1 MAFRAHL
8 SALLGITAF
17 LSVGIAEAAISYYT
31 FEGTVSSTANDN
43 AGAIALAGVQDNQS
57 LAYIFAVDPLLGGS
71 STQNDGTLI
80 PRNDNATFDYFFADF
95 LAGSMINEVNGGSHN
110 SSVHIAEYNYGSNN
124 NVASSGWLQG
134 GSADNSVTITSNALD
149 FTNWVIGTTVFGLE
163 KAYSTGNVSSS
174 LSSSLT
180 LMAISNVNPVPLPPA
195 FLLMGSG
202 LIGLLAT
209 RLINSKKA

>member
-8 SALLGITAF
+8 TALLGITTF
-17 LSVGIAEAAISYYT
+17 LSVGFAEAAISYYT

-71 STQNDGTLI
+71 STQNNGTLI
-80 PRNDNATFDYFFADF
+80 PRNDNVIFDYFFADF

-110 SSVHIAEYNYGSNN
+110 NPVHIAEYNYGSNN
-124 NVASSGWLQG
+124 NVSSGGGLQG

-180 LMAISNVNPVPLPPA
+180 LMAISNVNPVPVPPA